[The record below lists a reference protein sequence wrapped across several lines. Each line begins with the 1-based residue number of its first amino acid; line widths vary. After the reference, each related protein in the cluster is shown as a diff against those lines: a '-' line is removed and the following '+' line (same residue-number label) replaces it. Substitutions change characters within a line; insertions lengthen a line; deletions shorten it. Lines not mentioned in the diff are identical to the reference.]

1 MSSRHLA
8 RALALQSLY
17 EWDFYGGSKDPLVMM
32 ERNLTDVAP
41 EFDERDFGISIVEGV
56 VKNQSIIDASITKFA
71 PDWPLPKITA
81 VDRNVLRLG
90 VYELLFNFDIP
101 SKVAINEAIELA
113 KTFGGESSGKF
124 VNGVLGAVY
133 RDQVA
138 QGINK
143 ESDKPKE
150 EKVAEKAARPLGSA
164 SAESSSMK
172 TESLEVTN
180 ENPFQKTEQI
190 VEPVAGEQE

>member
-17 EWDFYGGSKDPLVMM
+17 EWDFYAGAKDPRVMI

-41 EFDERDFGISIVEGV
+41 EFDERDFAIQMVEGI
-56 VKNQSIIDASITKFA
+56 VKNQSVIDASITKFA

-90 VYELLFNFDIP
+90 VYELLFNFEIP

-138 QGINK
+138 QGIQK

-150 EKVAEKAARPLGSA
+150 EKTTAEVTSA
-164 SAESSSMK
+164 DSEAKPAEQKEELKTAKNPFSVSSS
-172 TESLEVTN
+172 TEETV
-180 ENPFQKTEQI
+180 TEQ
-190 VEPVAGEQE
+190 E